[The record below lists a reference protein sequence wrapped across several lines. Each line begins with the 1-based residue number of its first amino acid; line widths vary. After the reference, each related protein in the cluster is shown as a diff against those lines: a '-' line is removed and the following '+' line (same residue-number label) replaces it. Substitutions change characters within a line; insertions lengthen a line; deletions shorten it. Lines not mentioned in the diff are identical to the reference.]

1 MRVCMI
7 LEGCYPYTRG
17 GVSTWA
23 HQYISSSP
31 DTEFVLWT
39 ILANH
44 EMEQKFVYD
53 LPKNVVEVKEVFLED
68 SYLGSKQLFHKWKKK
83 EYADLIHLLGR
94 ILDEKDNGW
103 EEIITRVHN
112 SECGVYDVASSQDF
126 LDYAM
131 EFAADRDI
139 RMPLSDTFYGLRSIL
154 IPVLHL
160 LKQEIPAADI
170 YHATAAGY
178 SGVLVSLAG
187 VITGHPTVITEHG
200 IYPREREEE
209 LMQAEWISDSLR
221 DVWIRFFYNL
231 SRCAY
236 DTCSRVTSLFRGA
249 MARQIQIG
257 CDSGKTV
264 VIPNGIQL
272 NRFEGIPPRKRDDTV
287 NIGAFVRFAA
297 IKDLKTLIRAYY
309 ALTLRVPN
317 TRLYILGGTD
327 EPEYEVECR
336 GIIEQLGLTTISIE
350 GFVDTV
356 EYLKK
361 MDFTMLT
368 SISEGQPLAVLESLA
383 AGRPCVTTNVGCCK
397 ELLEE
402 AGDEFGVAGIV
413 KNPMDAEG
421 LADAME
427 IFCSDKDKCETYGRN
442 GMARVFKYFTHELMM
457 SRYFDLYKEVL

>member
-23 HQYISSSP
+23 HQFISSSP

-44 EMEQKFVYD
+44 DMEGKYVYD
-53 LPKNVVEVKEVFLED
+53 IPENVVEIREVFLED
-68 SYLGSKQLFHKWKKK
+68 AYLGSKKLFHKWKKK
-83 EYADLIHLLGR
+83 DYSDLIHLLGR
-94 ILDEKDNGW
+94 MLDEKEDNW
-103 EEIITRVHN
+103 EEIISRVHN
-112 SECGVYDVASSQDF
+112 SGYGVYEIASSQDF

-139 RMPLSDTFYGLRSIL
+139 RMALSDTFYGLRSIL
-154 IPVLHL
+154 IPILHL
-160 LKQEIPAADI
+160 LSQKIPGADI

-178 SGVLVSLAG
+178 GGILVSLAG
-187 VITGHPTVITEHG
+187 VITGHPTIITEHG

-209 LMQAEWISDSLR
+209 LMQAEWIPDSLR
-221 DVWIRFFYNL
+221 DVWIQFFYNL

-249 MARQIQIG
+249 QARQVMIG
-257 CDSGKTV
+257 CDKGKTV
-264 VIPNGIQL
+264 VVPNGIQL
-272 NRFEGIPPRKRDDTV
+272 DRFTGIPARKPDGII
-287 NIGAFVRFAA
+287 NIGAFVRFAP

-309 ALTLRVPN
+309 VLSLRVPN
-317 TRLYILGGTD
+317 THLYIMGGTD
-327 EPEYEVECR
+327 EPEYETECR
-336 GIIEQLGLTTISIE
+336 EIIKQLGLDSVSIE
-350 GFVDTV
+350 GHVNTI
-356 EYLKK
+356 EYLER

-402 AGDEFGVAGIV
+402 AGDEFGTAGIV

-427 IFCSDKDKCETYGRN
+427 VLCLDRDKCVTYGRN
-442 GMARVFKYFTHELMM
+442 GMARVFKYYTHELMM
-457 SRYFDLYKEVL
+457 SRYFDIYKEVL

>member
-1 MRVCMI
+1 M
-7 LEGCYPYTRG
+7 
-17 GVSTWA
+17 
-23 HQYISSSP
+23 
-31 DTEFVLWT
+31 
-39 ILANH
+39 
-44 EMEQKFVYD
+44 
-53 LPKNVVEVKEVFLED
+53 
-68 SYLGSKQLFHKWKKK
+68 
-83 EYADLIHLLGR
+83 
-94 ILDEKDNGW
+94 
-103 EEIITRVHN
+103 
-112 SECGVYDVASSQDF
+112 
-126 LDYAM
+126 
-131 EFAADRDI
+131 
-139 RMPLSDTFYGLRSIL
+139 
-154 IPVLHL
+154 
-160 LKQEIPAADI
+160 
-170 YHATAAGY
+170 
-178 SGVLVSLAG
+178 
-187 VITGHPTVITEHG
+187 
-200 IYPREREEE
+200 
-209 LMQAEWISDSLR
+209 
-221 DVWIRFFYNL
+221 
-231 SRCAY
+231 
-236 DTCSRVTSLFRGA
+236 
-249 MARQIQIG
+249 
-257 CDSGKTV
+257 
-264 VIPNGIQL
+264 IPNGIQL